1 MLRESGPSSATTV
14 TPRSPLL
21 LPSARSSTQPHRL
34 SVTVSPAAAL
44 ATGQTGHCVTSTRP
58 CHRTQCHQNPPL
70 SPDKQVTVSPAL
82 ALRTEQRTAPQ
93 AVGHCVTITRPC
105 HRTNRSLCHHHPP
118 LSPDKQVTVS
128 PAPALVTG
136 QTGHCVTS
144 TRPCHRPPHGATHSP
159 TDCQSPCYQQ
169 PLSWDKQVTV
179 SPAPAPVT
187 GQTGHRI
194 TSTRPC
200 HRTNWTPYYQHPPL
214 SPDKLVTILPAPAPV
229 IGQTVTVSPAMALV
243 TEQTGHCVSCT
254 KLFWPWTTRR

>member
-105 HRTNRSLCHHHPP
+105 HRTNRSLCHQHPP

-128 PAPALVTG
+128 PAPALVTALRMEQHTAP
-136 QTGHCVTS
+136 QTVSHRVTNS
-144 TRPCHRPPHGATHSP
+144 PCHGTNRS
-159 TDCQSPCYQQ
+159 
-169 PLSWDKQVTV
+169 L
-179 SPAPAPVT
+179 
-187 GQTGHRI
+187 
-194 TSTRPC
+194 C
-200 HRTNWTPYYQHPPL
+200 HQHPPL
-214 SPDKLVTILPAPAPV
+214 SPDKLVTVLPAPAPV